1 MTDNK
6 KNVIVQEYVTC
17 ASCEQVSPRGT
28 SQCPNCNK
36 FLKGGTSLQKDGV
49 SARKENKDS
58 AKRLLQDYDLD
69 WDDVSETLR
78 IMAKR
83 AVNGSTADMRA
94 FLQQIEELT
103 PAKRAIGTEE
113 AGVKVPDL
121 VLTGD
126 TVEAINKS
134 MIQLRLILKDLPE

>member
-1 MTDNK
+1 MT
-6 KNVIVQEYVTC
+6 EMVTC
-17 ASCEQVSPRGT
+17 ASCGAESVRGT
-28 SQCPNCNK
+28 SQCPECNK

-58 AKRLLQDYDLD
+58 AKRLLKDYNLD
-69 WDDVSETLR
+69 WDEVTETLR

-103 PAKRAIGTEE
+103 PAKRAVGGDDQGPQ
-113 AGVKVPDL
+113 APDL

-126 TVEAINKS
+126 TVDAIGNS
-134 MIQLRLILKDLPE
+134 MSQLRQILKTLPE